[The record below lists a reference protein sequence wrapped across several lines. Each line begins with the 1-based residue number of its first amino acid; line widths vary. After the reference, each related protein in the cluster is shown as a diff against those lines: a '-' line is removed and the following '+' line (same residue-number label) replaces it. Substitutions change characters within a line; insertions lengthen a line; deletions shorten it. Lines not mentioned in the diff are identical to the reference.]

1 MTKKGGDS
9 EFILRTA
16 QEGTVYHKL
25 YEKNLGTD
33 EQANATIKELLSC

>member
-16 QEGTVYHKL
+16 EKGSIYNKL
-25 YEKNLGTD
+25 YKKNLRTEHQVGFV
-33 EQANATIKELLSC
+33 